1 MFVCGVACGV
11 WCTVCGVLIAGVL
24 LIQGAPLLLA
34 LLLALLPPLCLALL
48 LVSFFLSF
56 FFRYIFTED
65 DQVADHILATTT
77 AGGVNVRRGEERR
90 KGFNTGSKCRVLAVA
105 VYVWYYSHIS

>member
-34 LLLALLPPLCLALL
+34 LLLALCLTLL

-90 KGFNTGSKCRVLAVA
+90 KGFNTG
-105 VYVWYYSHIS
+105 Y